1 MAGELGLG
9 VSLSRDML
17 KCGLLAGLGAG
28 VLGSGIY
35 WLWKRTRETP
45 PNPYEDERMNH
56 MYMAFH
62 YTPPDEYLVHPNGPI
77 TALDFPLRCAQL
89 CGKHQQEGVLKR
101 ALDVGCAVGRSTF
114 ELARDF
120 EEVVGIDYSAAFIH
134 RCQELKMTGRS
145 AYRLKTEGD
154 LGEDKIAAISPE
166 IDRQRVLFMVGDG
179 CNLPQLGQ
187 FGCVLAA
194 NLICRLPDPRPFFI
208 RLRSIVVEGGL
219 VVITSPYSWLEQYTP
234 KANWLGGYKDNEGR
248 EVSGFDSMKE
258 IMGTHFELVEEM
270 GMPLLIRETV
280 RLHQWTVAHA
290 TVWRR
295 NNVSG

>member
-1 MAGELGLG
+1 MFPKFALSRGFTLVAWKEFCYEDG
-9 VSLSRDML
+9 VSVM
-17 KCGLLAGLGAG
+17 
-28 VLGSGIY
+28 
-35 WLWKRTRETP
+35 
-45 PNPYEDERMNH
+45 
-56 MYMAFH
+56 
-62 YTPPDEYLVHPNGPI
+62 
-77 TALDFPLRCAQL
+77 
-89 CGKHQQEGVLKR
+89 QEGVLKR

-166 IDRQRVLFMVGDG
+166 IVSSLSLSPTLPPPSETDTQDRQRVLFMVGDG

-219 VVITSPYSWLEQYTP
+219 VVITSPYSWLERYTP
-234 KANWLGGYKDNEGR
+234 K
-248 EVSGFDSMKE
+248 VC
-258 IMGTHFELVEEM
+258 
-270 GMPLLIRETV
+270 
-280 RLHQWTVAHA
+280 
-290 TVWRR
+290 
-295 NNVSG
+295 